1 MDGAAIE
8 PAEEPLGTADRGIER
23 HVLAGGIAVEGDVQV
38 VDPGARHGDSLMIG
52 WTAEHM
58 ELTDGDGQT
67 NRLRYRWNRVRR
79 ANLKWAP
86 GQSGAAGTASPRSAR
101 SAALC
106 P

>member
-1 MDGAAIE
+1 MDGATIE
-8 PAEEPLGTADRGIER
+8 PGEEPLGTADRGIQR
-23 HVLAGGIAVEGDVQV
+23 HVLAGRVAVEGNVQV

-58 ELTDGDGQT
+58 DLTGGDGQT
-67 NRLRYRWNRVRR
+67 NRLRYRWNRVRW
-79 ANLKWAP
+79 ANPMGTW
-86 GQSGAAGTASPRSAR
+86 QSGAAGTASPRSAR

>member
-1 MDGAAIE
+1 M
-8 PAEEPLGTADRGIER
+8 TASCSTPVTKTLRANTHRETATVI
-23 HVLAGGIAVEGDVQV
+23 
-38 VDPGARHGDSLMIG
+38 HGDSLMIG

-67 NRLRYRWNRVRR
+67 NRLRYRWNRVRG
-79 ANLKWAP
+79 ANPNGHLAKAEP
-86 GQSGAAGTASPRSAR
+86 GTASPRSAR